1 MAEREP
7 EHRISSARPLVG
19 YRDVGE
25 DIRHSRRTFA
35 RAWVILAVLMALY
48 LGWTLVVFFLEP
60 GLR

>member
-7 EHRISSARPLVG
+7 KRGLGPARPLVG

-25 DIRHSRRTFA
+25 DIRHSRRALT
-35 RAWVILAVLMALY
+35 RAWVILAALMVLY
-48 LGWTLVVFFLEP
+48 LGWTLTIFFLEP